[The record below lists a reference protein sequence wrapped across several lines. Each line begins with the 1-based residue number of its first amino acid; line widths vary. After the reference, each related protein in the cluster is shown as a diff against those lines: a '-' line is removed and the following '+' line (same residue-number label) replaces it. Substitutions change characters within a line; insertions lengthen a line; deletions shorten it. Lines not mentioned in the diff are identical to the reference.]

1 STQITA
7 TTPAHAA
14 GVVNVVVTNSNGQ
27 SGTLT
32 NGYTYTASPAP
43 TAISPTS
50 GTTSGGTPVT
60 ISGTNFASGATVT
73 FGGTSATSVVVV
85 SSTTITATTPAH
97 AAGVVN
103 VVVTNSNG
111 QSGTLTNG
119 YTYTA
124 SPAPTSIS
132 PTSGTT
138 SGGTPVTIS
147 GTNFASG
154 ATGTFGGTASTNV
167 VVVSSTTITAT
178 TPAHA
183 AGAVN
188 VVVTNSNGQSGTLT
202 NGYTYTASPAPTSI
216 SPTSGTTSGGTPVTI
231 SGTNFASGATVTFGG
246 TAANNVV

>member
-1 STQITA
+1 STQ
-7 TTPAHAA
+7 
-14 GVVNVVVTNSNGQ
+14 
-27 SGTLT
+27 
-32 NGYTYTASPAP
+32 
-43 TAISPTS
+43 
-50 GTTSGGTPVT
+50 
-60 ISGTNFASGATVT
+60 
-73 FGGTSATSVVVV
+73 
-85 SSTTITATTPAH
+85 ITATTPAH

-154 ATGTFGGTASTNV
+154 ATVTFGGTAANNV

-202 NGYTYTASPAPTSI
+202 NGYSYTS
-216 SPTSGTTSGGTPVTI
+216 SGTIMFVQV
-231 SGTNFASGATVTFGG
+231 ASGPPTIKASNTSF
-246 TAANNVV
+246 ACA